1 MRILIAEADDLTTQS
16 LESILTAQRYA
27 VETAQDGDAAWEL
40 LELFDYDLV
49 IADVNL
55 PTLDGISLCK
65 QLRSQQYSLPILL
78 MTDSDSGHD
87 KAVGLDAGAD
97 DYVVKPCDPEE
108 LVARVRALLR
118 RGSKNASPI
127 LVWRDLYLDPST
139 YEIRYHQT
147 PLTLTPKESA
157 LLELLMRNPRRV
169 FSCGMILE
177 HLWAYEDAPGEEAVR
192 THIKCIRQK
201 LKAAGGPSDFIETV
215 YGIGYHLKNIP
226 APESDTSSETT
237 PHPPTKEQTLLAL
250 EGIWQRFQPRMQT
263 QLETIERAI
272 TALDQNSLSEK
283 LRRSAEQEAHSLA
296 GALGTFGLPKG
307 SQLARELETQL
318 GKKTSLRP
326 QHAQTMQPLVQQ
338 LRQTIQQKSA
348 EPSMVIN
355 PGQTPYLLVIDNDQT
370 FLSLLIHEASH
381 WGYQV
386 QMLPALDQAA
396 ETVTQHPPAAVI
408 LDPDVDAHPTRLKRF
423 IKQLNTAVPT
433 IPVIV
438 LTHQEG
444 LSNRLKIMRLGISRF
459 LQKPMPATQILEAV
473 NQVLQHHHP
482 AAAKIMVM
490 DDDPVVLNTLTA
502 LLNPWGFS
510 VTTLDQPQQFL
521 KVLNRVCPDLLILD
535 ITMPKIS
542 GIELCQVV
550 RNDPRWSTLPII
562 FLTAHTT
569 PDRVTQVFTVGADDF
584 VSKPVTGPELV
595 VRILNRLERVKLLQ
609 RLANV
614 DPLTGV
620 LNRPKS
626 TQDLN
631 VQLNL
636 AMRYEQPFAL
646 VLIDLDQLRKV
657 NLNYS
662 HETGDSLLRQLG
674 RRLSQFF
681 RREDIIG
688 RWGGEEF
695 VIGMYGMTAQEAK
708 ARLVALTQNLV
719 DHPLLATFEPSI
731 HLSFCAGIAHFPASG
746 NDTHALYKA
755 AEEALQQAKAQ
766 GQGSISIATPQ
777 PQPVL
782 NA

>member
-1 MRILIAEADDLTTQS
+1 
-16 LESILTAQRYA
+16 
-27 VETAQDGDAAWEL
+27 
-40 LELFDYDLV
+40 
-49 IADVNL
+49 
-55 PTLDGISLCK
+55 
-65 QLRSQQYSLPILL
+65 
-78 MTDSDSGHD
+78 
-87 KAVGLDAGAD
+87 AGAD

-118 RGSKNASPI
+118 RGSKNAPPI
-127 LVWRDLYLDPST
+127 LVWRDLHLDPST
-139 YEIRYHQT
+139 YEITYHQT

-226 APESDTSSETT
+226 APESDKSSEPP
-237 PHPPTKEQTLLAL
+237 PHSPTKEQTLLAL
-250 EGIWQRFQPRMQT
+250 ESIWQRFQPRMQT

-272 TALDQNSLSEK
+272 TALDQSSLSEK

-338 LRQTIQQKSA
+338 LRKTIQQKSA
-348 EPSMVIN
+348 EPSMVSN

-386 QMLPALDQAA
+386 QMMPALDQAA

-438 LTHQEG
+438 LTHQRG
-444 LSNRLKIMRLGISRF
+444 LSNRLKVMRLGISRF

-510 VTTLDQPQQFL
+510 VTTLDKPQQFL
-521 KVLNRVCPDLLILD
+521 EVLNRVCPDLLILD

-584 VSKPVTGPELV
+584 VSKPVIGPELV

-708 ARLVALTQNLV
+708 ARLVALTQNLA